1 MEGIEVKFEE
11 LLKKQGLTDE
21 QVNAILSGM
30 KENKIYTTSLE
41 NAEVRYN
48 KLKDDKK
55 DLETQLGKANT
66 TIADLD
72 KLKIDNEELKGK
84 LTNYETEK
92 ANYEKA
98 LKDKDF
104 NYALDKALTEYKCKD
119 TELIKALIKKDNLK
133 FEGDNVIG
141 LKEQMEALQKE
152 RDYLFEKEIKGTGS
166 FKTGG
171 NPGGMSGLETN
182 FAAELGKA
190 KAQQFKDAGLSNF
203 IK

>member
-1 MEGIEVKFEE
+1 MKLEE

-21 QVNAILSGM
+21 QVNSVLSGM

-41 NAEVRYN
+41 NADVRYN
-48 KLKDDKK
+48 KLKEDKK
-55 DLETQLGKANT
+55 DLETQLGKANN
-66 TIADLD
+66 TINDLN

-84 LTNYETEK
+84 ISTYETDK

-98 LKDKDF
+98 LADKDF
-104 NYALDKALTEYKCKD
+104 NYALDKALAGYKCKD
-119 TELIKALIKKDNLK
+119 TELIKQLIKRDSLK

-141 LKEQMEALQKE
+141 LKEQMETIQKE

-171 NPGGMSGLETN
+171 NPGGGSSTLSVGEK
-182 FAAELGKA
+182 LGKA
-190 KAQQFKDAGLSNF
+190 AAGMAANKTVDDF
-203 IK
+203 FNN

>member
-1 MEGIEVKFEE
+1 MKFEE

-21 QVNAILSGM
+21 QVNAVLSRM

-41 NAEVRYN
+41 NADVRYN
-48 KLKDDKK
+48 KLKEDKK

-72 KLKIDNEELKGK
+72 KLKIDNQELQGK

-104 NYALDKALTEYKCKD
+104 NYALDKALSGYKCKD
-119 TELIKALIKKDNLK
+119 TELIKALIKRDNIK

-141 LKEQMEALQKE
+141 LKEQMDAIQKE
-152 RDYLFEKEIKGTGS
+152 RDYLFEKEVKGTGS

-171 NPGGMSGLETN
+171 NAGGSTSTTES
-182 FAAELGKA
+182 FATELGKA
-190 KAQQFKDAGLSNF
+190 KAQQVKDAGLSNF

>member
-1 MEGIEVKFEE
+1 MKFEE

-55 DLETQLGKANT
+55 DLETQLGKANN
-66 TIADLD
+66 TINDLN
-72 KLKIDNEELKGK
+72 KLKIDNEELKSKIG
-84 LTNYETEK
+84 NYETEK

-98 LKDKDF
+98 LADKDF
-104 NYALDKALTEYKCKD
+104 NYALDKALIDYKCKD
-119 TELIKALIKKDNLK
+119 TELIKSLIKRDGIK
-133 FEGDNVIG
+133 FEGDTVIG
-141 LKEQMEALQKE
+141 LKEQMETIQKE

-166 FKTGG
+166 FNTGG
-171 NPGGMSGLETN
+171 NTGGTGTVTN
-182 FAAELGKA
+182 FATELGKA
-190 KAQQFKDAGLSNF
+190 KAQQSKDAGLANF

>member
-55 DLETQLGKANT
+55 DLETQLGKANN
-66 TIADLD
+66 TINDLN
-72 KLKIDNEELKGK
+72 KLKIDNEELKSKIG
-84 LTNYETEK
+84 NYETEK

-98 LKDKDF
+98 LKDAQHPSSPKIDG
-104 NYALDKALTEYKCKD
+104 LIMLITENIINEENRLLC
-119 TELIKALIKKDNLK
+119 
-133 FEGDNVIG
+133 
-141 LKEQMEALQKE
+141 Q
-152 RDYLFEKEIKGTGS
+152 
-166 FKTGG
+166 
-171 NPGGMSGLETN
+171 
-182 FAAELGKA
+182 
-190 KAQQFKDAGLSNF
+190 
-203 IK
+203 

>member
-1 MEGIEVKFEE
+1 MKFEE

-41 NAEVRYN
+41 NADVRYN

-66 TIADLD
+66 TINDLN
-72 KLKIDNEELKGK
+72 KLKIDNEDLKTKIG
-84 LTNYETEK
+84 NYETEK

-98 LKDKDF
+98 LADKDF
-104 NYALDKALTEYKCKD
+104 NYSIDKALAGYKCKD
-119 TELIKALIKKDNLK
+119 TELIKSLLK
-133 FEGDNVIG
+133 RDSLKIEGDNVIG
-141 LKEQMEALQKE
+141 LKEQMDTIQKE
-152 RDYLFEKEIKGTGS
+152 RDYLFEKEIRGTGS

-171 NPGGMSGLETN
+171 NPGSGGTISSVGER
-182 FAAELGKA
+182 LGKA
-190 KAQQFKDAGLSNF
+190 AANTAANKTIDDFFNN
-203 IK
+203 